1 MLFFRHVA
9 NGEIL
14 SISLLMEDVL
24 STGVQERAMKRALR
38 ETEEGEDGDT
48 TTEGKVFIARQHSS
62 RMRTARLPTVRVSVA
77 TTRCQC
83 RRG

>member
-48 TTEGKVFIARQHSS
+48 TTEGKVFIAR
-62 RMRTARLPTVRVSVA
+62 
-77 TTRCQC
+77 
-83 RRG
+83 